1 MEPQKRQTKETDKS
15 NNKLNC
21 RRRMWC
27 SNYAWIPR
35 KQIWGGSDDEITTL
49 LSTTANHKSHHTN
62 WYSSKTPNGCNV
74 QFITR
79 PRACKKLKSCGLGA
93 FGSSKSASALGKDQ
107 NSWVVMLKRR
117 HHKFYIKNGHFTA
130 WITWSLVESGQSYQ
144 HLEVVFILCSDKAYG
159 TNVHPAF
166 FSDNH
171 NAISRSIPS
180 LLQKWFCVVQYS
192 IGLVAAAFLNH
203 KCCFRCFESHM

>member
-21 RRRMWC
+21 RRCMWC

-62 WYSSKTPNGCNV
+62 WYFSKTPNGCNV
-74 QFITR
+74 QSITR

-117 HHKFYIKNGHFTA
+117 HHKFYIKNGHFPA
-130 WITWSLVESGQSYQ
+130 WNTWIFVESGQKSPTFGGGFHPLLWQ
-144 HLEVVFILCSDKAYG
+144 SLWQECASCVFFPIIKVNS
-159 TNVHPAF
+159 
-166 FSDNH
+166 FSF
-171 NAISRSIPS
+171 I
-180 LLQKWFCVVQYS
+180 
-192 IGLVAAAFLNH
+192 
-203 KCCFRCFESHM
+203 